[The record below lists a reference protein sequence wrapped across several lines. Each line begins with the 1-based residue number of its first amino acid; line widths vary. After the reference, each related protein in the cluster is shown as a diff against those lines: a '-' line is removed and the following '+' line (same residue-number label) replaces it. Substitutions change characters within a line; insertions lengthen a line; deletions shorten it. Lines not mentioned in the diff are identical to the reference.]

1 MSFSQRSL
9 SVFNRAIDD
18 YHLTDN
24 VDSPIANPF
33 QEKTID
39 NYLYLKNWIDTVQ
52 WHLEDIIRDPG
63 IDPSRALLIKRTIDK
78 SNQER
83 TDLVELIDSYFL
95 ERFSN
100 VTLLNNA
107 SINTESPAWAIDRLS
122 ILALKI
128 FHMKVESKREDSTQE
143 LREKCTAKLSVLQE
157 QCSDLSL
164 AIDTLLEDM
173 AAGRKF
179 MKVYRQMKMY
189 NDPSLNPVLYGQDAP
204 SK

>member
-1 MSFSQRSL
+1 M
-9 SVFNRAIDD
+9 
-18 YHLTDN
+18 
-24 VDSPIANPF
+24 
-33 QEKTID
+33 
-39 NYLYLKNWIDTVQ
+39 KNWIDTVQ

-157 QCSDLSL
+157 QCSDWSL

-179 MKVYRQMKMY
+179 MKVYRQMKM
-189 NDPSLNPVLYGQDAP
+189 
-204 SK
+204 